1 VAAPDPLQ
9 KVRLQQ
15 LQIMQQDLA
24 DAQTRGQTPNIKVS
38 AAKNY
43 LIQMLKP
50 DQPLPTLFSM
60 EPAPIDPKN
69 MLANNVGDIMKEIKD
84 MEFTL
89 TVTYDPATAIQAL
102 LAPGLDGMGER
113 LVRLT
118 FATFN
123 DEQVRKDIDSIMR
136 TGGTAGRL
144 AGVLSEYIEFGVVD
158 RVVANLGLPD
168 VRLRVALISSFLM
181 GIAAGRYIAK
191 IPPLDTT
198 DEDLLVRIVAP
209 TIQDLLDPTSP
220 LGEN

>member
-1 VAAPDPLQ
+1 VCIVATPPNSSLAYSGGMSAEGDRSAVLKAALAAFTASGYASTTLKGVAAAAGVAPQVLKSYYDNKEQLFAAAM
-9 KVRLQQ
+9 RL
-15 LQIMQQDLA
+15 
-24 DAQTRGQTPNIKVS
+24 P
-38 AAKNY
+38 
-43 LIQMLKP
+43 
-50 DQPLPTLFSM
+50 
-60 EPAPIDPKN
+60 
-69 MLANNVGDIMKEIKD
+69 
-84 MEFTL
+84 
-89 TVTYDPATAIQAL
+89 YDPATAIQAL

-118 FATFN
+118 FATFT

-144 AGVLSEYIEFGVVD
+144 AGVFSEYIEFGVVD

-168 VRLRVALISSFLM
+168 VRLRVALISSYLM

-209 TIQDLLDPTSP
+209 TIQALLDPTQP

>member
-1 VAAPDPLQ
+1 LLVCTVVLPPERSLAYSGDMSAEGDRSAVLKAAMAAFAARGYASTTLKGVAAAAGVAPQVLKSYYDNKEQLFAAAM
-9 KVRLQQ
+9 RL
-15 LQIMQQDLA
+15 
-24 DAQTRGQTPNIKVS
+24 P
-38 AAKNY
+38 
-43 LIQMLKP
+43 
-50 DQPLPTLFSM
+50 
-60 EPAPIDPKN
+60 
-69 MLANNVGDIMKEIKD
+69 
-84 MEFTL
+84 
-89 TVTYDPATAIQAL
+89 YDPATAIQAL

-209 TIQDLLDPTSP
+209 TIQDLLDPSTR

>member
-1 VAAPDPLQ
+1 MLVCTVVLPPERSLAYSGDMSAEGDRSAVLKAAMAAFAARGYASTTLKGVAAAAGVAPQVLKSYYDNKEQLFAAAM
-9 KVRLQQ
+9 RL
-15 LQIMQQDLA
+15 
-24 DAQTRGQTPNIKVS
+24 P
-38 AAKNY
+38 
-43 LIQMLKP
+43 
-50 DQPLPTLFSM
+50 
-60 EPAPIDPKN
+60 
-69 MLANNVGDIMKEIKD
+69 
-84 MEFTL
+84 
-89 TVTYDPATAIQAL
+89 YDPATAIQAL

-123 DEQVRKDIDSIMR
+123 DEQVRKDIGSIMR

-209 TIQDLLDPTSP
+209 TIQDLLDPSTR

>member
-1 VAAPDPLQ
+1 LLVCTVVLPPERSLAYSGDMSAEGDRSAVLKAAMAAFAARGYASTTLKGVAAAAGVAPQVLKSYYDNKEQLFAAAM
-9 KVRLQQ
+9 RL
-15 LQIMQQDLA
+15 
-24 DAQTRGQTPNIKVS
+24 P
-38 AAKNY
+38 
-43 LIQMLKP
+43 
-50 DQPLPTLFSM
+50 
-60 EPAPIDPKN
+60 
-69 MLANNVGDIMKEIKD
+69 
-84 MEFTL
+84 
-89 TVTYDPATAIQAL
+89 YDPATAIQAL

-123 DEQVRKDIDSIMR
+123 DEQVRKDIGSIMR

-209 TIQDLLDPTSP
+209 TIQDLLDPSTR

>member
-1 VAAPDPLQ
+1 LLVCTVVLPPERSLAYSGDMSAEGDRSAVLKAAMAAFAARGYASTTLKGVAAAAGVAPQVLKSYYDNKEQLFAAAM
-9 KVRLQQ
+9 RL
-15 LQIMQQDLA
+15 
-24 DAQTRGQTPNIKVS
+24 P
-38 AAKNY
+38 
-43 LIQMLKP
+43 
-50 DQPLPTLFSM
+50 
-60 EPAPIDPKN
+60 
-69 MLANNVGDIMKEIKD
+69 
-84 MEFTL
+84 
-89 TVTYDPATAIQAL
+89 YDPATAIPAL

-209 TIQDLLDPTSP
+209 TIQDLLDPSTR

>member
-1 VAAPDPLQ
+1 MSAECDRSAVLKAAMAAFAARGYASTTLKGVAAAAGVAPQVLKSYYDNKEQLFAAAM
-9 KVRLQQ
+9 RL
-15 LQIMQQDLA
+15 
-24 DAQTRGQTPNIKVS
+24 P
-38 AAKNY
+38 
-43 LIQMLKP
+43 
-50 DQPLPTLFSM
+50 
-60 EPAPIDPKN
+60 
-69 MLANNVGDIMKEIKD
+69 
-84 MEFTL
+84 
-89 TVTYDPATAIQAL
+89 YDPATAIQAL

-136 TGGTAGRL
+136 KGGTAGRL

-209 TIQDLLDPTSP
+209 TIQDLLDPSTR

>member
-1 VAAPDPLQ
+1 MSAEGDRSAVLKAAMAAFAARGYASTTLKGVAAAAGVAPQVLKSYYDNKEQLFAAAM
-9 KVRLQQ
+9 RL
-15 LQIMQQDLA
+15 
-24 DAQTRGQTPNIKVS
+24 P
-38 AAKNY
+38 
-43 LIQMLKP
+43 
-50 DQPLPTLFSM
+50 
-60 EPAPIDPKN
+60 
-69 MLANNVGDIMKEIKD
+69 
-84 MEFTL
+84 
-89 TVTYDPATAIQAL
+89 YDPATAIQAL

-209 TIQDLLDPTSP
+209 TIQDLLDPSTR

>member
-1 VAAPDPLQ
+1 MAAFAARGYASTTLKGVAAAAGVAPQVLKSYYDNKEQLFAAAM
-9 KVRLQQ
+9 RL
-15 LQIMQQDLA
+15 
-24 DAQTRGQTPNIKVS
+24 P
-38 AAKNY
+38 
-43 LIQMLKP
+43 
-50 DQPLPTLFSM
+50 
-60 EPAPIDPKN
+60 
-69 MLANNVGDIMKEIKD
+69 
-84 MEFTL
+84 
-89 TVTYDPATAIQAL
+89 YDPATAIQAL

-191 IPPLDTT
+191 IAPLDTT

-209 TIQDLLDPTSP
+209 TIQDLLDPSTR

>member
-1 VAAPDPLQ
+1 MLVCTVVLPPERSLAYSGDMSAEGDRSAVLKAAMAAFAARGYASTTLKGVAAAAGVAPQVLKSYYDNKEQLFAAAM
-9 KVRLQQ
+9 RL
-15 LQIMQQDLA
+15 
-24 DAQTRGQTPNIKVS
+24 P
-38 AAKNY
+38 
-43 LIQMLKP
+43 
-50 DQPLPTLFSM
+50 
-60 EPAPIDPKN
+60 
-69 MLANNVGDIMKEIKD
+69 
-84 MEFTL
+84 
-89 TVTYDPATAIQAL
+89 YDPATAIPAL

-209 TIQDLLDPTSP
+209 TIQDLLDPSTR

>member
-1 VAAPDPLQ
+1 MLVCTVVLPPERSLAYSGDMSAEGDRSAVLKAAMAAFAARGYASTTLKGVAAAAGVAPQVLKSYYDNKEQLFAAAM
-9 KVRLQQ
+9 RL
-15 LQIMQQDLA
+15 
-24 DAQTRGQTPNIKVS
+24 P
-38 AAKNY
+38 
-43 LIQMLKP
+43 
-50 DQPLPTLFSM
+50 
-60 EPAPIDPKN
+60 
-69 MLANNVGDIMKEIKD
+69 
-84 MEFTL
+84 
-89 TVTYDPATAIQAL
+89 YDPATAIQAL

-209 TIQDLLDPTSP
+209 TIQDLLDPSTR

>member
-1 VAAPDPLQ
+1 MSAEGDRSAVLKAAMAAFAARGYASTTLKGVAAAAGVAPQVLKSYYDNKEQLFAAAM
-9 KVRLQQ
+9 RL
-15 LQIMQQDLA
+15 
-24 DAQTRGQTPNIKVS
+24 P
-38 AAKNY
+38 
-43 LIQMLKP
+43 
-50 DQPLPTLFSM
+50 
-60 EPAPIDPKN
+60 
-69 MLANNVGDIMKEIKD
+69 
-84 MEFTL
+84 
-89 TVTYDPATAIQAL
+89 YDPATAIQAL

-191 IPPLDTT
+191 IAPLDTT

-209 TIQDLLDPTSP
+209 TIQDLLDPSTR